1 MLLTWW
7 LPASGVEVTAGTP
20 RLPSPCSPRGLG
32 LPGPGTGLWDHSGGG
47 AVSLVPTDRDGLS
60 AGRQWVWWW
69 PPLPGWGPGL
79 GVLTGTQSRRRCP
92 AGTGRASALV
102 PVRVVRVR
110 GCPGHE
116 SLQLP
121 GCQSRGQRRVA
132 RVHACPS
139 GCWAPRSGAV
149 LCPGR
154 GRGAP
159 GLPSFHEHSQTPVK
173 SRVSHEHPSTH
184 RPTRSC
190 HVFSCACFVTYLS
203 SPLPPIYLF

>member
-1 MLLTWW
+1 MCHRVLGRGHLSRASSGFGGGASMLLTWW

-32 LPGPGTGLWDHSGGG
+32 LPGPGTGLWDHSGRG

-79 GVLTGTQSRRRCP
+79 DVLAGTQSRRRCP

-121 GCQSRGQRRVA
+121 GCAVQRA
-132 RVHACPS
+132 EAC
-139 GCWAPRSGAV
+139 GSGARLSV
-149 LCPGR
+149 RLLGPALGR
-154 GRGAP
+154 SAVPWAGAGSP
-159 GLPSFHEHSQTPVK
+159 RAPL
-173 SRVSHEHPSTH
+173 VS
-184 RPTRSC
+184 
-190 HVFSCACFVTYLS
+190 
-203 SPLPPIYLF
+203 